1 MKKFDQTTLIIVL
14 IILIIVQF
22 YLIFSMKNELKQ
34 LRCDLGKAFYA
45 EREYVYPIL
54 RNQGYNPDDYGK
66 GIINPII
73 RKYNSLNC
81 D

>member
-1 MKKFDQTTLIIVL
+1 MKKSDQTTLIIVL

-22 YLIFSMKNELKQ
+22 YLIFSMRKEIGE

-54 RNQGYNPDDYGK
+54 REQGYNPDEYG
-66 GIINPII
+66 GGAINPII
-73 RKYNSLNC
+73 RNYNSLDC